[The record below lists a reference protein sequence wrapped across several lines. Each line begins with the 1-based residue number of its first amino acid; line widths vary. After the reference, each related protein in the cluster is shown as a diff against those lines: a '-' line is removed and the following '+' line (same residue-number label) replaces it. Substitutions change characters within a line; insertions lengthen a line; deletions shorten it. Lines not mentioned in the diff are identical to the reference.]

1 MRDRVSD
8 SRRQENMKSR
18 RRSRKKPGLPGIL
31 LPLLLAAVLTLNACG
46 NGSGMS
52 GSGHTA
58 GGQTAESGS
67 VPADTAEEA
76 ADTVSADETADPAA
90 PDSETYRALARKH
103 QQQEEGAEELKM
115 TAKDLP
121 AAAKDCTVMIYMI
134 GSDLESRFGAG
145 SRDLREITEAGVD
158 YGRTNVIVCAGGTQK
173 WNSGIPCSANSVLD
187 MSRTGAED
195 WIVAETEGN
204 SDMGHPATLVSFV
217 NFCTDNYPA
226 DRYVLLFWNHG
237 AGPVWGYGSDELFD
251 EDSLLLEE
259 MREAMEQTVFAGQQ
273 KLALVGFD
281 ACLMGCLENARLWSS
296 YAAYMTASEELEP
309 GDGWDYHFL
318 SVLNDAAAG
327 DDPGLVLGEKILES
341 YRMFNENARSATF
354 NPDITLAL
362 IDLSKIDPLIEAVD
376 GLAVKM
382 EEQLSAG
389 EFAGLS
395 RLRRESRAF
404 GLTAVKS
411 RSNGFDLI
419 DLHSLSREMDE
430 KSPAE
435 SEAVRLALAD
445 AVVSHVTNV
454 EDTGGLSLYFPGE
467 NMELY
472 RASEG
477 MLSGSGAVSET
488 YDRFIQSYA
497 ERWTASSLTDWTLA
511 DPADSE
517 DDRNTISLQLTEDQL
532 DNLADASYSVIY
544 KADKGTY
551 YMAASG
557 LPLQADDKGRLN
569 IPADPPLIGMEDKSG
584 STGRPW
590 PFSAVDSRDGVL
602 TMCSTDMILN
612 RSSDSLSSDMVQHVT
627 MTITLQDGKIRIQSV
642 SAEEQGTAAG
652 GKTTVDLSEYD
663 TIAHSYVMGIFPT
676 RRQDGTMLPWENW
689 QNGYASSKYEIPL
702 EDHVAFS
709 VIPASAFGADCLI
722 QVQVMDVNG
731 QKHVTELYEM
741 PGRGTGETAEIVNPA
756 GSGIFTVAL
765 YGDHAALT
773 DYEGEDARIEIP
785 AEAEGLPVTAIGTK
799 ALYDQ
804 WSVEEAVIPEG
815 VTSIGSGAFERCV
828 HMRTIRLPQ
837 TLTDLSPDAFYECR
851 ELAAFEMPEA
861 SGRYQVRD
869 GVLFTGDGTGLI
881 CWPWAKGPV
890 CTVPEGTLYIGKR
903 AFFGS
908 PLEHVTLPEGLRE
921 LQALAFGECVHLQ
934 EVILPES
941 LERIGTMAFGGNKD
955 TDKETCPVID
965 SVRIGPAVTYIGP
978 EAFSALKKLGRIEVD
993 GRNPAYSAV
1002 DGYLTNKAEDT
1013 IQEAPRSKD
1022 TGSVT
1027 VPEGISGLEP
1037 AVFAEFDKYTEFFLP
1052 ASLTRIPDNLFPKD
1066 ILAEGSDYSVVLHC
1080 PEGSEAAAYADTKE
1094 ISHDSY
1100 QSAHED
1106 VTVEGEM
1113 GTFHFRLYD
1122 GYAALLRY
1130 QGIEREVT
1138 VPDTVEGRPVTILG
1152 DGRNCFLQYDM
1163 DLEKEIF
1170 GAYDT
1175 EAYNQAIAD
1184 GKSAEEA
1191 LDAAYANCPYGRETY
1206 QKKREL
1212 GVGKPQ
1218 VLHLPDTVTA
1228 IRRRAF
1234 SGLYQPSRFTVPAS
1248 VTEIEEGAFREYN
1261 GTAIEVED
1269 GSASFRS
1276 VCGLLYTADGT
1287 TLLAVPSNLN
1297 QDGAGGLEEILTTE
1311 PAGRPGG
1318 TEGETGS
1325 AAVRYRLCI
1334 PEGTARIGAEA
1345 AVFLWSNDSAGY
1357 VLECPSSLREIGKK
1371 AFYNADL
1378 TEVLLN
1384 DGLTS
1389 IGASAF
1395 ERTDLT
1401 GLVLPDSLAQIDRYA
1416 FNGILGL
1423 DRLQLPASLRELPRS
1438 CFGLREPDDENQV
1451 QGRCAEVVLGAKIE
1465 QMDEGAFY
1473 NLPLDN
1479 YGISKRN
1486 HQFTVTDGILL
1497 SADGTRLLSCPSGR
1511 TGAVTVPEGVTEL
1524 THGSFFH
1531 CDAVTDVYLPDSV
1544 ININPQ
1550 AFKRNKSEYGITL
1563 HCKPG
1568 SYAREAAERMGIGYA
1583 D

>member
-1 MRDRVSD
+1 MRDRIPD
-8 SRRQENMKSR
+8 SRRRGDRKSR
-18 RRSRKKPGLPGIL
+18 QGGRKKPGLSGIL
-31 LPLLLAAVLTLNACG
+31 LSLLLAAALLLSACG
-46 NGSGMS
+46 SGTGTNGSGR
-52 GSGHTA
+52 TA
-58 GGQTAESGS
+58 GEQTADGQAAESG
-67 VPADTAEEA
+67 PAAADTADEA
-76 ADTVSADETADPAA
+76 ADDAA

-103 QQQEEGAEELKM
+103 QQQEDGAEELEM
-115 TAKDLP
+115 TAEDLP
-121 AAAKDCTVMIYMI
+121 AAAKDFTVMIYMI

-145 SRDLREITEAGVD
+145 SRDLREIMEAGVD
-158 YGRTNVIVCAGGTQK
+158 YDRTNVIVCAGGTQK
-173 WNSGIPCSANSVLD
+173 WNSGIPCSSNSVLD
-187 MSRTGAED
+187 MSRTGEED

-226 DRYVLLFWNHG
+226 DQYVLLFWNHG

-318 SVLNDAAAG
+318 SVLNGMAGGDA
-327 DDPGLVLGEKILES
+327 PGHVLGKQILES
-341 YRMFNENARSATF
+341 YQAFNENARSATF
-354 NPDITLAL
+354 SPDITLAL
-362 IDLSKIDPLIEAVD
+362 VDLSKIDPLIEAVD

-411 RSNGFDLI
+411 RTNGFDLI
-419 DLHSLSREMDE
+419 DLQSLSREMDE

-435 SEAVRLALAD
+435 SEAVRTALAD
-445 AVVSHVTNV
+445 AVISHVTNV
-454 EDTGGLSLYFPGE
+454 EGTGGLSLYFPGE

-472 RASEG
+472 KAAEG
-477 MLSGSGAVSET
+477 TLSGSGAVSET
-488 YDRFIQSYA
+488 YDHFIRSYA
-497 ERWTASSLTDWTLA
+497 ERWTASSKTDWTLA
-511 DPADSE
+511 DPVDSKE
-517 DDRNTISLQLTEDQL
+517 DQDSISVQLTQDQL
-532 DNLADASYSVIY
+532 DNLADASYSVMY

-557 LPLQADDKGRLN
+557 LPLQADGEGRLN

-584 STGRPW
+584 STGKPW

-612 RSSDSLSSDMVQHVT
+612 RSSDSLSSDMIQHVT
-627 MTITLQDGKIRIQSV
+627 MTITLQDGRIRIQSV
-642 SAEEQGTAAG
+642 SAEEQGAAAG
-652 GKTTVDLSEYD
+652 GKSTVDLSEYD

-689 QNGYASSKYEIPL
+689 QNGYTSSKYEIPL

-709 VIPASAFGADCLI
+709 VIPASSFGADCLI

-741 PGRGTGETAEIVNPA
+741 SGQGTGKTAEIVNPA

-765 YGDHAALT
+765 YGDHAAVT

-785 AEAEGLPVTAIGTK
+785 SEAEGLPVTAIGTK

-815 VTSIGSGAFERCV
+815 ITAIGSGAFERCV
-828 HMRTIRLPQ
+828 HMRTIRLPR

-851 ELAAFEMPEA
+851 DLTAFAMEEA
-861 SGRYQVRD
+861 SDRYQVRD

-881 CWPWAKGPV
+881 CWPWAKGTDCV
-890 CTVPEGTLYIGKR
+890 VPEGTVYIGKR

-908 PLEHVTLPEGLRE
+908 PLEHVDLPEGLRE

-955 TDKETCPVID
+955 TDKEACPDID

-993 GRNPAYSAV
+993 SRNPAYSAV

-1027 VPEGISGLEP
+1027 VPEGIGGLEP
-1037 AVFAEFDKYTEFFLP
+1037 SVFAEFDKYSEFFLP

-1066 ILAEGSDYSVVLHC
+1066 VLAEGSEYSIVLHC

-1094 ISHDSY
+1094 IPYDSY

-1113 GTFHFRLYD
+1113 GTFYFRLYD
-1122 GYAALLRY
+1122 SYAALLLY
-1130 QGIEREVT
+1130 KGIEREVT
-1138 VPDTVEGRPVTILG
+1138 VPETVEGRPVTILG
-1152 DGRNCFLQYDM
+1152 DGMKCFLKYDT

-1170 GAYDT
+1170 GEYDT
-1175 EAYNQAIAD
+1175 EAYNQAIRE
-1184 GKSAEEA
+1184 GKTPVEA
-1191 LDAAYANCPYGRETY
+1191 SEAAYANCPYGRDTY
-1206 QKKREL
+1206 SKKREL
-1212 GVGKPQ
+1212 GVDRPE
-1218 VLHLPDTVTA
+1218 VLHLPDTLTT
-1228 IRRRAF
+1228 IRKGAF
-1234 SGLYQPSRFTVPAS
+1234 SDLYHPARFTVPAS
-1248 VTEIEEGAFREYN
+1248 VTEIEEGAFSEYN
-1261 GTAIEVED
+1261 GTAIDVEE
-1269 GSASFRS
+1269 GSASFKS
-1276 VCGLLYTADGT
+1276 VSGLLYSADQSL
-1287 TLLAVPSNLN
+1287 LLAIPSNLTLN
-1297 QDGAGGLEEILTTE
+1297 GTEGLEEILE
-1311 PAGRPGG
+1311 QEEAGGKNLFIYHIR
-1318 TEGETGS
+1318 
-1325 AAVRYRLCI
+1325 I
-1334 PEGTARIGAEA
+1334 PEGTVRIGAEA
-1345 AVFLWSNDSAGY
+1345 AAFLWANDSVGY
-1357 VLECPSSLREIGKK
+1357 VLTCPDSLREIGKK

-1378 TEVLLN
+1378 VKVELN
-1384 DGLTS
+1384 DGLTR

-1395 ERTDLT
+1395 ERTDMTHLT
-1401 GLVLPDSLAQIDRYA
+1401 LPDSVEKIEKFA
-1416 FNGILGL
+1416 FNGIRGL
-1423 DRLQLPASLRELPRS
+1423 DRLELPS
-1438 CFGLREPDDENQV
+1438 SMEEITFSSFGLQDPEQGEPV
-1451 QGRCAEVVLGAKIE
+1451 PHCTEVLLGAKIE
-1465 QMDEGAFY
+1465 KIDNGAFY
-1473 NLPLDN
+1473 YLPIDN
-1479 YGISKRN
+1479 YTISKRN
-1486 HQFTVTDGILL
+1486 HQYSVTDGMLL

-1511 TGAVTVPEGVTEL
+1511 SGSVTVPDGVTEL
-1524 THGSFFH
+1524 AQSSFFH
-1531 CDAVTDVYLPDSV
+1531 CDDVTDVYLPDSV

-1550 AFKRNKSEYGITL
+1550 AFKRTISDYGITL

-1568 SYAREAAERMGIGYA
+1568 SYAREAAERMGIDYA

>member
-52 GSGHTA
+52 GSGRTA
-58 GGQTAESGS
+58 GGQAAESGS
-67 VPADTAEEA
+67 APADTAGGA
-76 ADTVSADETADPAA
+76 ADAGTAEENADPAA

-158 YGRTNVIVCAGGTQK
+158 YDRTNVIVCAGGTQK

-187 MSRTGAED
+187 MSRTGTED

-318 SVLNDAAAG
+318 SVLNDTDAG

-341 YRMFNENARSATF
+341 YRTFNENARSATF

-411 RSNGFDLI
+411 RTNGFDLI
-419 DLHSLSREMDE
+419 DLQSLSREMDE

-454 EDTGGLSLYFPGE
+454 EETGGLSLYFPGE

-472 RASEG
+472 KAAEG
-477 MLSGSGAVSET
+477 TLSGSGAVSET
-488 YDRFIQSYA
+488 YDRFIRSYA
-497 ERWTASSLTDWTLA
+497 ERWTASSMTDWTLE

-652 GKTTVDLSEYD
+652 GKS
-663 TIAHSYVMGIFPT
+663 
-676 RRQDGTMLPWENW
+676 
-689 QNGYASSKYEIPL
+689 
-702 EDHVAFS
+702 
-709 VIPASAFGADCLI
+709 
-722 QVQVMDVNG
+722 
-731 QKHVTELYEM
+731 
-741 PGRGTGETAEIVNPA
+741 
-756 GSGIFTVAL
+756 TVA
-765 YGDHAALT
+765 GD
-773 DYEGEDARIEIP
+773 
-785 AEAEGLPVTAIGTK
+785 
-799 ALYDQ
+799 
-804 WSVEEAVIPEG
+804 
-815 VTSIGSGAFERCV
+815 
-828 HMRTIRLPQ
+828 RT
-837 TLTDLSPDAFYECR
+837 
-851 ELAAFEMPEA
+851 
-861 SGRYQVRD
+861 
-869 GVLFTGDGTGLI
+869 
-881 CWPWAKGPV
+881 GP
-890 CTVPEGTLYIGKR
+890 C
-903 AFFGS
+903 
-908 PLEHVTLPEGLRE
+908 
-921 LQALAFGECVHLQ
+921 
-934 EVILPES
+934 
-941 LERIGTMAFGGNKD
+941 
-955 TDKETCPVID
+955 CP
-965 SVRIGPAVTYIGP
+965 
-978 EAFSALKKLGRIEVD
+978 
-993 GRNPAYSAV
+993 
-1002 DGYLTNKAEDT
+1002 
-1013 IQEAPRSKD
+1013 
-1022 TGSVT
+1022 
-1027 VPEGISGLEP
+1027 
-1037 AVFAEFDKYTEFFLP
+1037 
-1052 ASLTRIPDNLFPKD
+1052 
-1066 ILAEGSDYSVVLHC
+1066 
-1080 PEGSEAAAYADTKE
+1080 
-1094 ISHDSY
+1094 
-1100 QSAHED
+1100 
-1106 VTVEGEM
+1106 
-1113 GTFHFRLYD
+1113 
-1122 GYAALLRY
+1122 
-1130 QGIEREVT
+1130 
-1138 VPDTVEGRPVTILG
+1138 
-1152 DGRNCFLQYDM
+1152 
-1163 DLEKEIF
+1163 
-1170 GAYDT
+1170 
-1175 EAYNQAIAD
+1175 
-1184 GKSAEEA
+1184 
-1191 LDAAYANCPYGRETY
+1191 
-1206 QKKREL
+1206 
-1212 GVGKPQ
+1212 
-1218 VLHLPDTVTA
+1218 
-1228 IRRRAF
+1228 
-1234 SGLYQPSRFTVPAS
+1234 
-1248 VTEIEEGAFREYN
+1248 
-1261 GTAIEVED
+1261 
-1269 GSASFRS
+1269 
-1276 VCGLLYTADGT
+1276 
-1287 TLLAVPSNLN
+1287 
-1297 QDGAGGLEEILTTE
+1297 
-1311 PAGRPGG
+1311 
-1318 TEGETGS
+1318 
-1325 AAVRYRLCI
+1325 
-1334 PEGTARIGAEA
+1334 
-1345 AVFLWSNDSAGY
+1345 
-1357 VLECPSSLREIGKK
+1357 
-1371 AFYNADL
+1371 
-1378 TEVLLN
+1378 
-1384 DGLTS
+1384 
-1389 IGASAF
+1389 
-1395 ERTDLT
+1395 
-1401 GLVLPDSLAQIDRYA
+1401 
-1416 FNGILGL
+1416 
-1423 DRLQLPASLRELPRS
+1423 
-1438 CFGLREPDDENQV
+1438 
-1451 QGRCAEVVLGAKIE
+1451 
-1465 QMDEGAFY
+1465 
-1473 NLPLDN
+1473 
-1479 YGISKRN
+1479 
-1486 HQFTVTDGILL
+1486 
-1497 SADGTRLLSCPSGR
+1497 GR
-1511 TGAVTVPEGVTEL
+1511 TGRTVMPAVSMKYPLRTMWLFP
-1524 THGSFFH
+1524 SFRPPLSGQT
-1531 CDAVTDVYLPDSV
+1531 A
-1544 ININPQ
+1544 
-1550 AFKRNKSEYGITL
+1550 
-1563 HCKPG
+1563 
-1568 SYAREAAERMGIGYA
+1568 
-1583 D
+1583 